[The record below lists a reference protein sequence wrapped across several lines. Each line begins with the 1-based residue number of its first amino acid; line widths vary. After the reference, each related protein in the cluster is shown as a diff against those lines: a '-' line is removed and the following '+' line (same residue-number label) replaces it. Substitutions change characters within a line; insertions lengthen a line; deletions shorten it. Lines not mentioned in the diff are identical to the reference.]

1 MCKSAW
7 GKLSTK
13 TVTGEE
19 GGDREDHFWTL
30 IHDQL
35 TFTRPENPS
44 MLANIPEGEG
54 DTLSPESIIT
64 YQDYVE
70 LVHKRVQREDGT
82 YDPEVE

>member
-1 MCKSAW
+1 
-7 GKLSTK
+7 
-13 TVTGEE
+13 
-19 GGDREDHFWTL
+19 
-30 IHDQL
+30 
-35 TFTRPENPS
+35 

-64 YQDYVE
+64 YQDYVD